1 MKTTAVL
8 ILDHLDDPEG
18 LEALYR
24 QDPEAFRE
32 SLDEAFHAARD
43 STALRVWRARLEY
56 REVLP
61 GAKYGLGLWY
71 TLGICF
77 VVGALVRLP
86 AIWLGEEW
94 YYPRFAPLWII
105 LGLASY
111 FLIRRPDRTLLIS
124 GVSLTLA
131 AIVYVSLLPSYS
143 AGNQVYY
150 SDSIVMALIHLPLAL
165 WGFLGLVFLGEAW
178 RDEQSRVRFVR
189 YSGELVILTS
199 LVGLGGMVLSGV
211 TVVLFQLIDLEIEDW
226 YFSNVGVFC
235 AAAVPI
241 AASYL
246 YDTVFNRRTAIAPV
260 LARVFAPLFLVMVVI
275 YLMVTFIEGENPFID
290 RDSLITFNGLL
301 LLVLSIS
308 VFSLVE
314 RKGTSN
320 VDLIDYI
327 NLALVGVTLL
337 IDAIALSA
345 ILFRLASYGF
355 TPNRVTVLGANVV
368 VLVHLVRICATYMSL
383 VRSKVGFTAMQRVV
397 GNYLPVYA
405 VWAAI
410 VAFLL
415 PVAFAFK

>member
-105 LGLASY
+105 LGITGY

-165 WGFLGLVFLGEAW
+165 WGYLGLVFLGEAW

-275 YLMVTFIEGENPFID
+275 YLLVTFIEGENPFID

-314 RKGTSN
+314 RKGKSN

-397 GNYLPVYA
+397 GSYLPVYA